1 MREPGSRSRCPAHY
15 SRPRVLVV
23 RSPRARGARSGL
35 LARYVGGHLA
45 LGGYADVD
53 VRPWRDDAAP
63 PPEEAAAPPADA
75 PVKDLRAFLARRGA
89 PTPRG
94 AAEKADLRAACAAAA
109 GLPRV
114 VTWDAGVATTR
125 GEVLGRADLRLH
137 ENRPDA
143 ALAAACD
150 LVLVCVAGDDAAG
163 CGAFLA
169 KSLAT
174 REGIGPVLHL
184 ACEPGNHLPAF
195 EAAFSD
201 AARPLPDAAAPRP
214 LAGPVVVAGALLL
227 EVGVRRTDGALVQL
241 GGRGIALERLDA
253 ERADAGLGK
262 FYDLV
267 STAGLPLVFERRARL
282 ARLAWGHALLYAPLL
297 AAHAACGGALPAE
310 ARATAAAAAR
320 EARLALGAAADRAA
334 RRAARAALADGGRA
348 PRAAPT
354 PVCARRAWVV
364 LYGAAALEAAVA
376 LAPAWLWRA
385 WIAPRVLGF
394 PAGADAPETP
404 GEMDARAGVD
414 GAGVLEALEAAC
426 APETPEALA
435 ALRRALRDLRVTR
448 APADAARLFEAAGRP
463 RAVSCA
469 ARRALRGSLAAAV
482 ALMLL
487 AGGAELVFPSR
498 GAQFR
503 SLDEL

>member
-1 MREPGSRSRCPAHY
+1 MSGGPASRASPGA
-15 SRPRVLVV
+15 
-23 RSPRARGARSGL
+23 
-35 LARYVGGHLA
+35 
-45 LGGYADVD
+45 
-53 VRPWRDDAAP
+53 
-63 PPEEAAAPPADA
+63 
-75 PVKDLRAFLARRGA
+75 
-89 PTPRG
+89 TP
-94 AAEKADLRAACAAAA
+94 
-109 GLPRV
+109 
-114 VTWDAGVATTR
+114 
-125 GEVLGRADLRLH
+125 
-137 ENRPDA
+137 
-143 ALAAACD
+143 
-150 LVLVCVAGDDAAG
+150 
-163 CGAFLA
+163 
-169 KSLAT
+169 
-174 REGIGPVLHL
+174 
-184 ACEPGNHLPAF
+184 
-195 EAAFSD
+195 
-201 AARPLPDAAAPRP
+201 
-214 LAGPVVVAGALLL
+214 
-227 EVGVRRTDGALVQL
+227 
-241 GGRGIALERLDA
+241 
-253 ERADAGLGK
+253 
-262 FYDLV
+262 
-267 STAGLPLVFERRARL
+267 
-282 ARLAWGHALLYAPLL
+282 LYAPLL

-310 ARATAAAAAR
+310 ARDRGRRRAR
-320 EARLALGAAADRAA
+320 GARLALGAAADRAA

-404 GEMDARAGVD
+404 GETDARAGVD
-414 GAGVLEALEAAC
+414 GAGVLGRSRLRAPRRRPRRAA
-426 APETPEALA
+426 P
-435 ALRRALRDLRVTR
+435 RRALRDLRVTR

>member
-1 MREPGSRSRCPAHY
+1 MNERDCTLSRA
-15 SRPRVLVV
+15 
-23 RSPRARGARSGL
+23 
-35 LARYVGGHLA
+35 
-45 LGGYADVD
+45 
-53 VRPWRDDAAP
+53 
-63 PPEEAAAPPADA
+63 
-75 PVKDLRAFLARRGA
+75 
-89 PTPRG
+89 
-94 AAEKADLRAACAAAA
+94 
-109 GLPRV
+109 
-114 VTWDAGVATTR
+114 
-125 GEVLGRADLRLH
+125 
-137 ENRPDA
+137 
-143 ALAAACD
+143 
-150 LVLVCVAGDDAAG
+150 
-163 CGAFLA
+163 
-169 KSLAT
+169 
-174 REGIGPVLHL
+174 
-184 ACEPGNHLPAF
+184 
-195 EAAFSD
+195 
-201 AARPLPDAAAPRP
+201 
-214 LAGPVVVAGALLL
+214 
-227 EVGVRRTDGALVQL
+227 
-241 GGRGIALERLDA
+241 
-253 ERADAGLGK
+253 
-262 FYDLV
+262 
-267 STAGLPLVFERRARL
+267 
-282 ARLAWGHALLYAPLL
+282 
-297 AAHAACGGALPAE
+297 
-310 ARATAAAAAR
+310 
-320 EARLALGAAADRAA
+320 
-334 RRAARAALADGGRA
+334 
-348 PRAAPT
+348 T

>member
-114 VTWDAGVATTR
+114 VAWDAGVTTTR

-143 ALAAACD
+143 PLAAACD

-174 REGIGPVLHL
+174 REGIVPVLHL

-214 LAGPVVVAGALLL
+214 LAGPVVVAGALL
-227 EVGVRRTDGALVQL
+227 
-241 GGRGIALERLDA
+241 
-253 ERADAGLGK
+253 
-262 FYDLV
+262 
-267 STAGLPLVFERRARL
+267 
-282 ARLAWGHALLYAPLL
+282 
-297 AAHAACGGALPAE
+297 
-310 ARATAAAAAR
+310 
-320 EARLALGAAADRAA
+320 
-334 RRAARAALADGGRA
+334 
-348 PRAAPT
+348 
-354 PVCARRAWVV
+354 
-364 LYGAAALEAAVA
+364 
-376 LAPAWLWRA
+376 
-385 WIAPRVLGF
+385 
-394 PAGADAPETP
+394 
-404 GEMDARAGVD
+404 
-414 GAGVLEALEAAC
+414 
-426 APETPEALA
+426 
-435 ALRRALRDLRVTR
+435 
-448 APADAARLFEAAGRP
+448 
-463 RAVSCA
+463 
-469 ARRALRGSLAAAV
+469 SLIHI
-482 ALMLL
+482 
-487 AGGAELVFPSR
+487 
-498 GAQFR
+498 
-503 SLDEL
+503 